1 MKTPRPGGLVL
12 AALIGLAG
20 LALVA
25 GPALCQEGAP
35 EGGGEPP
42 SAEETPAAE
51 VSDDGVREMGREATE
66 ALRGGV
72 EALDGLWQRMTPQMQ
87 QVFGTVETFRGLPGQ
102 VAAQLGE
109 ETAVVEESV
118 ARQAGLLVYQRISRF
133 SKVDAE
139 VVTAWTFDG
148 DGRIAGFVVRP
159 RQGERKAVDSPHT
172 DYQLQSRLRLPFEGD
187 WFVFWGGRT
196 IEQNYHAIDRG
207 QRFALDFLVLEDG
220 TSHTGEGSRLD
231 QYHCWGRP
239 ILAPAAGT
247 VVTAHDGLPDQE
259 IGSMDPANAV
269 GNHVILDL
277 GHDEYA
283 VFAHLQKGSVAVAE
297 GDRVEPGQ
305 KLGACGNSGN
315 TSEPHLHF
323 HLQDSPVFGEGDGLP
338 VAFVDYLSDG
348 ERVESGEPV
357 RGETVSPA
365 PSSGS

>member
-1 MKTPRPGGLVL
+1 MRPLRLVGLV
-12 AALIGLAG
+12 LAG
-20 LALVA
+20 LALVV
-25 GPALCQEGAP
+25 GPAAVAQETADPAP
-35 EGGGEPP
+35 ETAEAPAP
-42 SAEETPAAE
+42 SDER
-51 VSDDGVREMGREATE
+51 VREMGREATE
-66 ALRGGV
+66 ALRAGAD
-72 EALDGLWQRMTPQMQ
+72 ELDGLWERMTPQMRQ
-87 QVFGTVETFRGLPGQ
+87 AFGGSLDTFRGVPAQLE
-102 VAAQLGE
+102 AQLGD

-118 ARQAGLLVYQRISRF
+118 ARQAGFLVYQRLSRV

-148 DGRIAGFVVRP
+148 EGKIAGFTIQP
-159 RQGERKAVDSPHT
+159 RAGERKAVDSPHL
-172 DYQLQSRLRLPFEGD
+172 DYQLRSELRLPFEGS

-207 QRFALDFLVLEDG
+207 QRFALDFLVLEEG
-220 TSHTGEGSRLD
+220 VSHTGDGSQLD

-239 ILAPAAGT
+239 IIAPAAGT
-247 VVTAHDGLPDQE
+247 VVTALDGLPDQE

-269 GNHVILDL
+269 GNHVILDM
-277 GHDEYA
+277 GADEYA
-283 VFAHLQKGSVAVAE
+283 FFAHLQKGSVAVAE

-315 TSEPHLHF
+315 SSEPHLHF
-323 HLQDSPVFGEGDGLP
+323 HLQDSAVFGEGDGLP
-338 VAFVDYLSDG
+338 VAFVDYLVDG